1 MTMEPPKG
9 LRANLAGSY
18 ALDPIVEPAFF
29 SSCDGADD
37 STSTFDKGLVF
48 RRLMFGL
55 AFFHAV
61 LQVRVRVWARFLSC
75 RASGTEAL
83 IHNIIFFVLF
93 LI

>member
-61 LQVRVRVWARFLSC
+61 VQATQYFAVAKSSLVQSLPYER
-75 RASGTEAL
+75 
-83 IHNIIFFVLF
+83 
-93 LI
+93 